1 MATVA
6 RPAEE
11 PAQQE
16 HSQIVT
22 DQTQRM
28 AVAQLLAQARQHAD
42 AGDIQG

>member
-1 MATVA
+1 MAKVA

-22 DQTQRM
+22 DQIQRL
-28 AVAQLLAQARQHAD
+28 AVAQLLARARQQAD